1 MTKKYSRHHSVLIIG
16 GGAAG
21 AGMAHRAIKQLK
33 YGDIAVIEPAEYHYY
48 QPMWT
53 LVGAGI
59 ASKRRTRKPMSALL
73 PKEATLIK
81 DRVVAVDPDARLVET
96 AGGEKISY
104 DWLIIAAGLKLD
116 WNKIEGL
123 SKDIIGQNGIC
134 SNYSYDTVHHTWEMI
149 RNFKGGTALFTMP
162 PMPIKC
168 PGAPQKI
175 AYLAE
180 DYFRRKGIRDK
191 CAVKFYT
198 TTPGIFG
205 VKKYADALM
214 NQVIKP
220 RNIETRFR
228 HNLVAIRPGSRE
240 AVFEN
245 LDTGETVVEKY
256 DLIHVTP
263 PQSAPDFVR
272 NSAIANSAGWVDVD
286 QYTLQHNRYPNIFAL
301 GDCAGTPNSKTAA
314 AVRSQAPVVTH
325 NLATVMNGG
334 EPQAKY
340 DGYGSCPLVTGYGRT
355 ILAEFIYG
363 GEVRETFPFDQ
374 DKERLSMYLL
384 KRYVLPLVYWQGLV
398 KGRQW
403 PRPVPRDFGSDH
415 APV

>member
-1 MTKKYSRHHSVLIIG
+1 MTTTHQHHSIVIIG

-21 AGMAHRAIKQLK
+21 AGMAHRLVDQLK
-33 YGDIAVIEPAEYHYY
+33 CPDVAVIEPAEVHYY

-59 ASKRRTRKPMSALL
+59 VNKETTRRRMSDLL
-73 PKEATLIK
+73 PRQATWIR
-81 DRVVAVDPDARLVET
+81 DRVVSVDPDSQMVET
-96 AGGEKISY
+96 AAGEKIGY
-104 DWLIIAAGLKLD
+104 DWLIVAAGLKLD
-116 WNKIEGL
+116 WEKVEGL
-123 SKDIIGQNGIC
+123 SKDLVGQHGIC
-134 SNYSYDTVHHTWEMI
+134 SNYSYETVNHTWEMI
-149 RNFKGGTALFTMP
+149 RNFEGGTALFTMP

-180 DYFRRKGIRDK
+180 DYFRRKGIRDR
-191 CAVKFYT
+191 CTVKYLS

-205 VKKYADALM
+205 VKKYAEALM
-214 NQVIKP
+214 NQVVKP
-220 RNIETRFR
+220 RDIEVRFR
-228 HNLVAIRPGSRE
+228 HNLVAIRPESRE

-256 DLIHVTP
+256 DMIHVTP
-263 PQSAPDFVR
+263 PQSPPDFVKS
-272 NSAIANSAGWVDVD
+272 SAIANESGWVDVD
-286 QYTLQHNRYPNIFAL
+286 QHTLLHVRYPNIFAL

-314 AVRSQAPVVTH
+314 AVRSQAPVVVR
-325 NLATVMNGG
+325 NLARAMRG
-334 EPQAKY
+334 EDLGAKY
-340 DGYGSCPLVTGYGRT
+340 DGYGSCPLVTGFGRV

-374 DKERLSMYLL
+374 GKERMSMYLL

-403 PRPVPRDFGSDH
+403 PKPAPRDFGSGH
-415 APV
+415 GPV

>member
-1 MTKKYSRHHSVLIIG
+1 MKKASRHHQVVIIG

-21 AGMAHRAIKQLK
+21 AGMAHRVVDQLK
-33 YGDIAVIEPAEYHYY
+33 CRDVAVIEPSQYHYY

-53 LVGAGI
+53 LVGAGV
-59 ASKRRTRKPMSALL
+59 AAKESTRRPMKDLL
-73 PKEATLIK
+73 PQAAAWIQ
-81 DRVVAVDPDARLVET
+81 DAVVAVDPDAQVVET
-96 AGGEKISY
+96 AGGDRIGY
-104 DWLIIAAGLKLD
+104 DYLVVAAGLKLD
-116 WNKIEGL
+116 WDRIEGL
-123 SKDIIGQNGIC
+123 SKDLVGRHGIC
-134 SNYSYDTVHHTWEMI
+134 SNYSYDTVHHTWEQI
-149 RNFKGGTALFTMP
+149 RNFEGGTALFTMP

-191 CAVKFYT
+191 CRVAFYS

-205 VKKYADALM
+205 VKKYAQALM
-214 NQVIKP
+214 DQVIRP
-220 RNIETRFR
+220 RQIETRFR
-228 HNLVAIRPGSRE
+228 HNLVAIRPESRE

-256 DLIHVTP
+256 DLLHVTP

-272 NSAIANSAGWVDVD
+272 HSPLANEAGWVDVD
-286 QYTLQHNRYPNIFAL
+286 PHTLQHKHYANVFAL

-314 AVRSQAPVVTH
+314 AVRAQAPVVAR
-325 NLATVMNGG
+325 NLGRVMRG
-334 EPQAKY
+334 EEPKARY
-340 DGYGSCPLVTGYGRT
+340 NGYGSCPLVTGYGRT
-355 ILAEFIYG
+355 ILAEFVYG

-374 DKERLSMYLL
+374 GKERLSMYLL

-403 PRPVPRDFGSDH
+403 PKPMPRDFGSD
-415 APV
+415 AA